1 MPSAKLA
8 RLQDE
13 SVAVTA
19 EIETLRSYEPSDETD
34 AARVEARMKE
44 LSEKADRVAI
54 EAKAERELDAR
65 LEALRSI
72 RTSDSDAKAPARKA
86 PAIHVRGPAPKNFE
100 SADEARVA
108 GEYLRAIAR
117 GEKRAWGETSPTY
130 DEAGSELTAPAELY
144 GSVINVLARQ
154 SVGARVALVVNTVAK
169 RITLPK
175 VSDAT
180 AAFYTEA
187 AEGSLTDIDTAGVD
201 VDVFGIRSLLAVSN
215 DLIEDSPLDLASV
228 IAGAMGNGFATRIDT
243 AWLQGDETADI
254 TGLVGTVTNSV
265 PVAAAGD
272 TTAAE
277 LAAMVGQVDPLA
289 MNTAWVVSPAGFGA
303 LLAAHAGTGSV
314 MLSDAMQPTVFG
326 RPVYTTNALPSGTL
340 ALYGDFSMATAV
352 AVKASGLRI
361 DALRELRA
369 VNDQVLF
376 VGKQRI
382 GIANH
387 APQFVSK
394 LVID

>member
-1 MPSAKLA
+1 MPSPKL
-8 RLQDE
+8 RQLQDE
-13 SVAVTA
+13 SVAVAA
-19 EIETLRSYEPSDETD
+19 EIETLRSVTPADET
-34 AARVEARMKE
+34 
-44 LSEKADRVAI
+44 
-54 EAKAERELDAR
+54 EAKGVEERLAAAEKRADEIATEAKRERDLDAR
-65 LEALRSI
+65 IESLRSV
-72 RTSDSDAKAPARKA
+72 RGNDSDAKAVRKA
-86 PAIHVRGPAPKNFE
+86 PAIHVRGPAPKHFE
-100 SADEARVA
+100 TADEARVA
-108 GEYLRAIAR
+108 GEYLRSIAR

-130 DEAGSELTAPAELY
+130 DEAGAELAAPSELY
-144 GSVINVLARQ
+144 GSVINVLSRQ

-169 RITLPK
+169 RMTLPK

-180 AAFYTEA
+180 ASFYSEA
-187 AEGSLTDIDTAGVD
+187 AGGSLTDIDTAGVD

-228 IAGAMGNGFATRIDT
+228 ISGAMGNGFATRIDT

-265 PVAAAGD
+265 PVASAGE

-277 LAAMVGQVDPLA
+277 LATMVGQVDPLA
-289 MNTAWVVSPAGFGA
+289 MNTSWVVSPAGFGA
-303 LLAAHAGTGSV
+303 LLAAHAATGSV
-314 MLSDAMQPTVFG
+314 MLSDAMQPTVYG
-326 RPVYTTNALPSGTL
+326 RPVYVTNALPSGTL

-361 DALRELRA
+361 DALREVRA

-394 LVID
+394 LIID